1 MKFSFS
7 TCAFSPCRSRWFDNP
22 KMMAN
27 PLERRR
33 LWLEVEQIVWA
44 DVSLEWD
51 YCHTHVQTLLVAL
64 VNERRFFV
72 WCAIP
77 AWHGNVLQPD
87 NLELWRLESAPF
99 GEFVAFVLVVN
110 IRILATLNSPKM
122 IYRGGPL
129 EINLDLLYKLH
140 VASGHHLLL
149 ERLRPSSPFIC
160 IFYLAPETALFN
172 EV

>member
-1 MKFSFS
+1 MCILTLSQSLVWQPENDGKPPREKE
-7 TCAFSPCRSRWFDNP
+7 TLARDG
-22 KMMAN
+22 AN
-27 PLERRR
+27 CLGWRFARMGLLP
-33 LWLEVEQIVWA
+33 
-44 DVSLEWD
+44 
-51 YCHTHVQTLLVAL
+51 HTHVHTLLVAL

-129 EINLDLLYKLH
+129 EIYLDLLYKLH
-140 VASGHHLLL
+140 VASEHHPFL
-149 ERLRPSSPFIC
+149 ERLRSSSPSFSIST
-160 IFYLAPETALFN
+160 FYLAPQTALFN